1 MAAKR
6 SPARQRPSGGPASIL
21 DGQHIVFLP
30 GIDGTGISFEP
41 LRALLPRNAQ
51 VTVVRYPVDRRLD
64 FEETVAWAREQIPG
78 GRADWI
84 VLAESF
90 SGPVAVR
97 LLGCGHIKAKCLILS
112 STFARPPRPLLLKL
126 ARCLPLA
133 PLLRLPLPRFLLR
146 HVIEGGEETIDLF
159 LGLWQRVKKRVPM
172 KVLAHRI
179 EIVGWVDVR
188 PWLPRIAVPC
198 LYIQATADRSV
209 PAASL
214 FDFIEL
220 VPDLRVKRIR
230 GPHFIL
236 QARPEASLAAIR
248 HFVSRLTNG
257 PDA

>member
-6 SPARQRPSGGPASIL
+6 SPAHQRPSGGPLSTL
-21 DGQHIVFLP
+21 DGRHIVFLP
-30 GIDGTGISFEP
+30 GIDGTGISFGP
-41 LRALLPRNAQ
+41 LRPLLPPKAH
-51 VTVVRYPVDRRLD
+51 VTVVRYPGDRLLD
-64 FEETVAWAREQIPG
+64 FEETVAWARDQIPC
-78 GRADWI
+78 GRSDWI

-133 PLLRLPLPRFLLR
+133 PLLRVPLPRFLLR
-146 HVIEGGEETIDLF
+146 HVIEGGEETLDLF
-159 LGLWQRVKKRVPM
+159 LGLWQRVKKRVAM

-179 EIVGWVDVR
+179 DIVGRVDVR
-188 PWLPRIAVPC
+188 PWLPRITVPS

-209 PAASL
+209 PAAAL

-220 VPDLRVKRIR
+220 VPDLRVERIR

-236 QARPEASLAAIR
+236 QARPEASLAAIQN
-248 HFVSRLTNG
+248 FVSRLTNG
-257 PDA
+257 PAA